1 MKLNDS
7 ITKSVAA
14 SVSDVLEG
22 KKKYKKEDDFKP
34 HMMYD
39 PKTGKGY
46 KAEKPE
52 DHERMKKLGYTHEK
66 PEKVDE
72 VDEPNKPSGKLGQD
86 SGERDFKGK
95 HKAKKSGEKEDG
107 TVVKENWMDDEPY
120 SKKAVSDLVK
130 AAKKDAGKLKSED
143 DFNDWMADKGYPI
156 MMKHHK
162 PGPFHKGKKTDFVK
176 DSDSD
181 LFDRYRKDIIKAL
194 RLKLENVV
202 KEMTITLDEAKLKAG
217 RGKANVDIDHTG
229 EGVDAAAKK
238 YKLKFKKHRNG
249 FDVSGEKKNILAYLQ
264 SKEYNMDSDDIQEL
278 FPELMEG
285 NMAYE
290 NALVKKA
297 VKIASSMGGAMTPA
311 VKKIEKLK
319 KGLSDHPDV
328 KAALKAANEEKED
341 DKEEEKPVKV
351 ESDKEKYQRFF
362 QAALKK
368 FGVKSPAELDG
379 AKKKEFFDYVDK
391 NYEADNEAD

>member
-14 SVSDVLEG
+14 SVSDVVEG
-22 KKKYKKEDDFKP
+22 KKNYKKEEVKYP
-34 HMMYD
+34 HMMYSKD
-39 PKTGKGY
+39 GKDEVEVKD
-46 KAEKPE
+46 KAEHDKYAK
-52 DHERMKKLGYTHEK
+52 MGYGHSK

-72 VDEPNKPSGKLGQD
+72 VEEPNKPSGKLGQD

-107 TVVKENWMDDEPY
+107 TVVKE
-120 SKKAVSDLVK
+120 
-130 AAKKDAGKLKSED
+130 
-143 DFNDWMADKGYPI
+143 
-156 MMKHHK
+156 
-162 PGPFHKGKKTDFVK
+162 
-176 DSDSD
+176 
-181 LFDRYRKDIIKAL
+181 
-194 RLKLENVV
+194 
-202 KEMTITLDEAKLKAG
+202 MTITLDEAKLKAG

-229 EGVDAAAKK
+229 EGIPAAAKK

-264 SKEYNMDSDDIQEL
+264 SKEYDMDSDDIEEL

-391 NYEADNEAD
+391 NYAADNETD